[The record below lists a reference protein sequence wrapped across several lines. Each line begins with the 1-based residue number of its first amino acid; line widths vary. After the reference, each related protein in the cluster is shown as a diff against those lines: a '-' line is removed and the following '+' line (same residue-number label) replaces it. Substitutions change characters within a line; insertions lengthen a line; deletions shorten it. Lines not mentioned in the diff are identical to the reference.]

1 MSEENAMI
9 PISKIR
15 NIQQGKGLTFHLVV
29 GLVKFNTGA
38 VKANVIG
45 HLRI

>member
-1 MSEENAMI
+1 MSKENALI
-9 PISKIR
+9 LISTIR